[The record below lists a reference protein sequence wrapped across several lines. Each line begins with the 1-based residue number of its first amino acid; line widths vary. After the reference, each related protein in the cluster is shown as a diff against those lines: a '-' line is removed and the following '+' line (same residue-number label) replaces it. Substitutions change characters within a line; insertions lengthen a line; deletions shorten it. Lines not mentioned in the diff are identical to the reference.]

1 MRLIDRAV
9 DIGDVVNERSV
20 CARLKNICDFRQIAR
35 RLLLFHVAQRA
46 GEFVERFELHIRQI
60 HE

>member
-20 CARLKNICDFRQIAR
+20 WSTRRPAPARPRPTAATAAR
-35 RLLLFHVAQRA
+35 TASIRLADHWPFDT
-46 GEFVERFELHIRQI
+46 
-60 HE
+60 

>member
-20 CARLKNICDFRQIAR
+20 CARLKSTVDFRKITR
-35 RLLLFHVAQRA
+35 RLLLLRLGQRLR
-46 GEFVERFELHIRQI
+46 EFVERFELHIRQI